1 MPPITVILHT
11 RNDAV
16 RLGRALQTLH
26 PCDEVLVIDHGS
38 SDGTLRV
45 ARDYGARI
53 LNAVS
58 GQSPGDHLAAALCD
72 WVFYLR
78 PSEALSEGLEA
89 SLFEWKL
96 REQNEVSG
104 IAACAVAVR
113 EEAASGWAECAHSTR
128 LVPKG
133 WNSWSGD
140 LPGDDPR
147 SLLLPGDLLRFR
159 RP

>member
-96 REQNEVSG
+96 REQNDVSG

-113 EEAASGWAECAHSTR
+113 EEAAIGWSQRGPSIR

-140 LPGDDPR
+140 QTWRKR
-147 SLLLPGDLLRFR
+147 SA
-159 RP
+159 

>member
-1 MPPITVILHT
+1 MPPITAILHT

-45 ARDYGARI
+45 ALDYGARI
-53 LNAVS
+53 LNAGP
-58 GQSPGDHLAAALCD
+58 GQSPCDHLAAARYD
-72 WVFYLR
+72 WAFYLL

-96 REQNEVSG
+96 REQSDVSG
-104 IAACAVAVR
+104 IAACVVAIR
-113 EEAASGWAECAHSTR
+113 EEAASGWAESAHSIR

-133 WNSWSGD
+133 WNSWNGD

-147 SLLLPGDLLRFR
+147 SVLLPGDLLRFR

>member
-1 MPPITVILHT
+1 MPPITAILYT
-11 RNDAV
+11 LNDAA

-38 SDGTLRV
+38 SDATLRV
-45 ARDYGARI
+45 ARDYGSRI
-53 LNAVS
+53 LNAVP
-58 GQSPGDHLAAALCD
+58 GQSPCDHLAAARCD
-72 WVFYLR
+72 WAFYLL
-78 PSEALSEGLEA
+78 PCEALSEGLEA

-96 REQNEVSG
+96 REQNEVSE

-113 EEAASGWAECAHSTR
+113 EEAASGWSERGPSVR

-133 WNSWSGD
+133 WNSWNGD
-140 LPGDDPR
+140 LPGEDPR
-147 SLLLPGDLLRFR
+147 SVLLPGDLLRFR

>member
-1 MPPITVILHT
+1 MPPITAILHT
-11 RNDAV
+11 LNDAA

-53 LNAVS
+53 LNAIP
-58 GQSPGDHLAAALCD
+58 GQSPCDHLAAARYD
-72 WVFYLR
+72 WAFYLL

-113 EEAASGWAECAHSTR
+113 EEAASGWAESAHSIR

-133 WNSWSGD
+133 WNSWNGD
-140 LPGDDPR
+140 LPGEDPR
-147 SLLLPGDLLRFR
+147 SVLLPGDLLRFR